1 MRALVVEC
9 RSVIKEVSRMAGTN
23 RVSVNVEGITL
34 TAPYEIKSDVVT
46 VFSALGS
53 KSTQMGDNTAE
64 YVARMLL
71 QEIIKET

>member
-1 MRALVVEC
+1 M
-9 RSVIKEVSRMAGTN
+9 N

-34 TAPYEIKSDVVT
+34 TATYEIKSDVVT
-46 VFSALGS
+46 VISALGS

-71 QEIIKET
+71 QEIVKEI

>member
-1 MRALVVEC
+1 
-9 RSVIKEVSRMAGTN
+9 MAGTN

-34 TAPYEIKSDVVT
+34 TATYETKSGLVT

-71 QEIIKET
+71 EEIVKET

>member
-1 MRALVVEC
+1 
-9 RSVIKEVSRMAGTN
+9 MAGTN
-23 RVSVNVEGITL
+23 RVSTDVDGITL
-34 TAPYEIKSDVVT
+34 TATYETKSDVVT

>member
-1 MRALVVEC
+1 M
-9 RSVIKEVSRMAGTN
+9 N

-34 TAPYEIKSDVVT
+34 TATYEIKSGVVT
-46 VFSALGS
+46 VISALGS

-71 QEIIKET
+71 QEIVKEI

>member
-1 MRALVVEC
+1 M
-9 RSVIKEVSRMAGTN
+9 N

-34 TAPYEIKSDVVT
+34 TATYEIKSGLVT
-46 VFSALGS
+46 VISALGS

-71 QEIIKET
+71 QEIVKEI

>member
-1 MRALVVEC
+1 
-9 RSVIKEVSRMAGTN
+9 MADMN

-34 TAPYEIKSDVVT
+34 TAPYETKSGVVT

-71 QEIIKET
+71 EEIIKEN